1 MRAGRILIARIK
13 LALLVTLILVGLL
26 VAGALSP
33 LGDEEGRAIE
43 EELRKLGQD
52 SLELEIFLNNF
63 SVALLSAI
71 PFLGPLIMGYVIFH
85 TGRFLGWVLAQS
97 GMPPSFGIPL
107 ILLLIFLTGYG
118 ILEFMGYGVLVAES
132 VTISYYI
139 LRARQLLRRELKILL
154 IIVLVSAALL
164 ALGAIIEATFIRSQE
179 ELIEG
184 LGI

>member
-1 MRAGRILIARIK
+1 
-13 LALLVTLILVGLL
+13 
-26 VAGALSP
+26 
-33 LGDEEGRAIE
+33 
-43 EELRKLGQD
+43 
-52 SLELEIFLNNF
+52 
-63 SVALLSAI
+63 
-71 PFLGPLIMGYVIFH
+71 
-85 TGRFLGWVLAQS
+85 
-97 GMPPSFGIPL
+97 
-107 ILLLIFLTGYG
+107 
-118 ILEFMGYGVLVAES
+118 VLVAES